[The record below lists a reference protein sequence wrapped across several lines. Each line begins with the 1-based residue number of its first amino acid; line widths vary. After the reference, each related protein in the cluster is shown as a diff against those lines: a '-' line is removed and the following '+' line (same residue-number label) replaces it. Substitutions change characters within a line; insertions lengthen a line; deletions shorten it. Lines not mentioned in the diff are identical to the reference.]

1 MLKFDSVQTIN
12 GLSVYADD
20 KDPALF
26 YAIAQRPRFS
36 IDNGRPVFQF
46 LKYRYPI
53 ERSAERTG
61 GGFLICDVEFGLS
74 PAEEQGLREAL
85 QERLEEEWR
94 TKPWRLTE
102 PPAVKL
108 GQLTFTRGAA
118 SVTLLDTNG
127 ALVEKVTNPA
137 SPSLFGRLV
146 LPITAELSP
155 EGATLLEEALQG
167 AGGIVQVH
175 YDLWTPVRLPP
186 MTVRVWLDARKT
198 MEYHQR
204 IDVEERICRE
214 DDYTETIYELVTE
227 AHGGAVEI
235 DPGLVTDQKVIQ
247 AVRDW
252 GNKTMADAALQMVLG
267 EIPMENAEQ
276 IRKLYTEEDIEN
288 ITVDTF
294 RQRRS
299 TFNRTYTEKQVME
312 WNPAPTGTLPNIVSM
327 TGPDG
332 SPYRWEDFSRVVD
345 LNDPFFRTLDV
356 AIRVQAAFDTLP
368 LHSVEV
374 KVEYDPT
381 GQNIVVEPVF
391 TSSAQVEHMRA
402 FVANNNRHYRYQY
415 QVNYQGQS
423 RSFRSEYQESNDP
436 SLVIN
441 AGDLGILDLRLV
453 AVEGMFSSVASA
465 MVSLWYVVGSDR
477 FEAVRS
483 LTRDNP
489 EARWTEVIF
498 SERRLPIHYQVT
510 YTMADGREVTTPEA
524 TVGGTELSINDPFA
538 SLRTIRVR
546 GFGDFA
552 SRIDAIFVDLT
563 YRDEDNDYTHEGSVT
578 LTEGSQFSDWTF
590 PAVLADGGSVT
601 WSAIIR
607 FRDGTTSR
615 LPEQEL
621 EGTTLLVG
629 DSVLMRRVEI
639 TADLVDFTVFPLVR
653 VSLRYDDE
661 ANGVHEDASI
671 VFRGTGPSVSEW
683 VFAYRDPQHRAYSY
697 AVTYYPQTGEPSTLR
712 VPSET
717 DTSLVL
723 PPRAP

>member
-1 MLKFDSVQTIN
+1 M
-12 GLSVYADD
+12 
-20 KDPALF
+20 
-26 YAIAQRPRFS
+26 
-36 IDNGRPVFQF
+36 
-46 LKYRYPI
+46 
-53 ERSAERTG
+53 
-61 GGFLICDVEFGLS
+61 
-74 PAEEQGLREAL
+74 
-85 QERLEEEWR
+85 
-94 TKPWRLTE
+94 
-102 PPAVKL
+102 
-108 GQLTFTRGAA
+108 
-118 SVTLLDTNG
+118 
-127 ALVEKVTNPA
+127 
-137 SPSLFGRLV
+137 
-146 LPITAELSP
+146 
-155 EGATLLEEALQG
+155 
-167 AGGIVQVH
+167 
-175 YDLWTPVRLPP
+175 
-186 MTVRVWLDARKT
+186 
-198 MEYHQR
+198 
-204 IDVEERICRE
+204 
-214 DDYTETIYELVTE
+214 
-227 AHGGAVEI
+227 
-235 DPGLVTDQKVIQ
+235 
-247 AVRDW
+247 
-252 GNKTMADAALQMVLG
+252 
-267 EIPMENAEQ
+267 
-276 IRKLYTEEDIEN
+276 
-288 ITVDTF
+288 
-294 RQRRS
+294 
-299 TFNRTYTEKQVME
+299 
-312 WNPAPTGTLPNIVSM
+312 
-327 TGPDG
+327 
-332 SPYRWEDFSRVVD
+332 
-345 LNDPFFRTLDV
+345 
-356 AIRVQAAFDTLP
+356 
-368 LHSVEV
+368 
-374 KVEYDPT
+374 
-381 GQNIVVEPVF
+381 
-391 TSSAQVEHMRA
+391 
-402 FVANNNRHYRYQY
+402 
-415 QVNYQGQS
+415 
-423 RSFRSEYQESNDP
+423 
-436 SLVIN
+436 IN